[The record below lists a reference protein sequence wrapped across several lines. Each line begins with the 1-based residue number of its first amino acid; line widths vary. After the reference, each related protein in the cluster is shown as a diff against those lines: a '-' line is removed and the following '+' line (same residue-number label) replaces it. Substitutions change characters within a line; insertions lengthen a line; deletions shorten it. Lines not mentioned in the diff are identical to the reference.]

1 MNNIYNLKIGCGK
14 YIQGKNIKNII
25 PKVIKD
31 FSDKVLVIGGPITI
45 NLLFPAL
52 GNEFNA
58 KDIEY
63 KLINYEGKC
72 TRNQAIGY
80 SEIAISKGF
89 GAIIGVGGG
98 KCMDLAKAVAFF
110 SKLPVINIP
119 TSIATCAAVSA
130 VSIMYTNEGKCD
142 GNILMDRETD
152 AVIVDSDIIARSPKR
167 LIASGIFDSLAK
179 LPEVLNGEEKMD
191 INNHTLLSYIAYANS
206 KIISEFLLYHGKNVS
221 NNPEF
226 FDKLEDLILINLL
239 YTSLVSGFSCGLNQ
253 LALAHGLYDAARNL
267 FTEDTRDIL
276 HGEIVGTGIL
286 IQMAYN
292 GNSQKEINNFK
303 NFMIEMNIP
312 TKLKE
317 LNINPNRKNISL
329 IQKYLQKSCNI
340 KNSGIKRLIKS
351 VEQIL

>member
-1 MNNIYNLKIGCGK
+1 MNNIYNLKIGCGR
-14 YIQGKNIKNII
+14 YIQGRNIKNII
-25 PKVIKD
+25 PKVIRD

-45 NLLFPAL
+45 NLLFPTL
-52 GNEFNA
+52 GNEFKA

-89 GAIIGVGGG
+89 SAIIGVGGG

-167 LIASGIFDSLAK
+167 LIAAGIFDSLAK
-179 LPEVLNGEEKMD
+179 LPEVLNGKKKMD

-206 KIISEFLLYHGKNVS
+206 KIISEFLLYHGKNVN

-226 FDKLEDLILINLL
+226 SDKLEDLILINLL

-267 FTEDTRDIL
+267 FTKDTRDIL

-292 GNSQKEINNFK
+292 GNSQEEINNFK

-340 KNSGIKRLIKS
+340 KNSGIKRLIQS
-351 VEQIL
+351 IEQIL